1 MAILPQSQAQLD
13 GGTFTVEISNIN
25 SPSGANSVRVAS
37 WSKAGKGK
45 DLIWYQAMRGQNG
58 TWTVEMSCA
67 SANRDPGE
75 YLIDAYIACGN
86 GIYSYA
92 ASTSGVVKI
101 SDANLAIDVS
111 ADETF
116 VTLKGTGGYFAKAE
130 KVQMP
135 TWSEIGGGDDLIWYA
150 AAKKADGWEVKIP
163 ISNHRTS
170 GKYIVHAYAYVA
182 GQQKVAATGEFTI
195 SELKGATDS
204 VSVITSG
211 NGFYKVRVSNIESK
225 SGVAAIYVPSW
236 SNASKGGDIYWHSA
250 ELQSDGSWI
259 AAVDASRHLGQEG
272 TYTSDVYVD
281 GKNGVRSYI
290 DTTHSDM
297 KVSNYAFVTG
307 DYSSGRR
314 CIYIKNPKTV
324 GSMRVPVWSVLGGF
338 NDMVWYEGYHVGNN
352 LWKADV
358 SLDQFYN
365 PCTFY
370 ADIYMGN
377 ECIAS
382 TNFWVMADE
391 VLPWHYYIM
400 NRTIQEYASN
410 TNYILAVDTENCFV
424 GVYTGSY
431 GNWTCIYRFTCSPGK
446 PSTPTVKGTFTVGS
460 RGYSFG
466 SGYTCYY
473 WTQFYHDYLFHSILY
488 DQGTFRVQD
497 GRLGEQLSHGCVRL
511 AFDDAKWI
519 YDTIPTGTRV
529 LVY

>member
-1 MAILPQSQAQLD
+1 M
-13 GGTFTVEISNIN
+13 
-25 SPSGANSVRVAS
+25 
-37 WSKAGKGK
+37 
-45 DLIWYQAMRGQNG
+45 
-58 TWTVEMSCA
+58 
-67 SANRDPGE
+67 
-75 YLIDAYIACGN
+75 
-86 GIYSYA
+86 
-92 ASTSGVVKI
+92 
-101 SDANLAIDVS
+101 
-111 ADETF
+111 
-116 VTLKGTGGYFAKAE
+116 
-130 KVQMP
+130 
-135 TWSEIGGGDDLIWYA
+135 
-150 AAKKADGWEVKIP
+150 
-163 ISNHRTS
+163 
-170 GKYIVHAYAYVA
+170 
-182 GQQKVAATGEFTI
+182 
-195 SELKGATDS
+195 
-204 VSVITSG
+204 
-211 NGFYKVRVSNIESK
+211 
-225 SGVAAIYVPSW
+225 
-236 SNASKGGDIYWHSA
+236 
-250 ELQSDGSWI
+250 
-259 AAVDASRHLGQEG
+259 
-272 TYTSDVYVD
+272 
-281 GKNGVRSYI
+281 
-290 DTTHSDM
+290 
-297 KVSNYAFVTG
+297 
-307 DYSSGRR
+307 
-314 CIYIKNPKTV
+314 
-324 GSMRVPVWSVLGGF
+324 
-338 NDMVWYEGYHVGNN
+338 
-352 LWKADV
+352 
-358 SLDQFYN
+358 
-365 PCTFY
+365 FY